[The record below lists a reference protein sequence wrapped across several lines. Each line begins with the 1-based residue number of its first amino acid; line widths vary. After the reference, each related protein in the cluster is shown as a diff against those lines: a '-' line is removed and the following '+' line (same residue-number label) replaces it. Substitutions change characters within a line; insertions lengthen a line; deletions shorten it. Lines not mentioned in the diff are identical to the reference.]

1 MQPSKVEYVA
11 LIKKNFLHGSAKC
24 HIFMDEQR

>member
-11 LIKKNFLHGSAKC
+11 LIKKKMHGSAKC